1 MNPQLIIAALIA
13 VAGFGTAWKVQDW
26 RYNAKEKERAEQ
38 QLEKERI
45 AAKAAIRRAEAVIEA
60 QNAATN
66 RERDLRGAAAG
77 ARAALVGLS
86 DATDTAMRGAAAS
99 HAACLERTDT
109 LGELLGTV
117 AQAGAGMAEK
127 ADRHASDAQTL
138 TDAWPTYNLPKE

>member
-1 MNPQLIIAALIA
+1 MIYTHVAAAILAAAIAAT
-13 VAGFGTAWKVQDW
+13 GAWKVQDW

-38 QLEKERI
+38 QLENERI

-86 DATDTAMRGAAAS
+86 DATDAAMRGSAAS
-99 HAACLERTDT
+99 HAACLERADA

-127 ADRHASDAQTL
+127 ADRHASDIKTL
-138 TDAWPTYNLPKE
+138 IDAWPR

>member
-1 MNPQLIIAALIA
+1 MIYTHVAAALLAAAIAAT
-13 VAGFGTAWKVQDW
+13 GAWKVQDW

-38 QLEKERI
+38 QLENERI

-86 DATDTAMRGAAAS
+86 DAAATALRDAESS
-99 HAACLERTDT
+99 HAACLNRAHT
-109 LGELLGTV
+109 LGELFLASTESH
-117 AQAGAGMAEK
+117 QRLAGA
-127 ADRHASDAQTL
+127 ADRHASDIQTL
-138 TDAWPTYNLPKE
+138 LAAWPK